1 MSKNK
6 VISHFEPGC
15 LKQQLTI
22 GRIIVFY
29 PTAAMMALFLNILMD
44 PLNPQVEADVA
55 LLASTADLI
64 HSLPIQRLT
73 SHEVA
78 HVELVT
84 EFVAELSALS
94 KKAIAK
100 ATAECKHRRE
110 A

>member
-1 MSKNK
+1 
-6 VISHFEPGC
+6 
-15 LKQQLTI
+15 
-22 GRIIVFY
+22 
-29 PTAAMMALFLNILMD
+29 MMALFLNILMD

-64 HSLPIQRLT
+64 NSLPIHRLT
-73 SHEVA
+73 SFEVA

-100 ATAECKHRRE
+100 ATAECTQRRK